1 MNLISRLT
9 ILFLA
14 TAAVAPAREIVIS
27 TDRTK
32 MELRVE
38 DDGSLTQR
46 GYGIVGDTFPNPRGS
61 DEMVHQFDFY
71 PTFGDGYVLEP
82 ALQVTHADGDISTN
96 LVVDNV
102 ETVTDPNDPNII
114 TTAIR
119 LKDTVQ
125 ALSVTIFLRAFQRE
139 DVIQIWTKIENS
151 EDGPVILRRFAS
163 ASPMNFSKSY
173 WLTQFS
179 GNHMNEANM
188 VEEKLTPGTKVLGSN
203 LGARAHRM
211 TSPMFL
217 VSLNDPANDDSA
229 YVIGSTFMWPG
240 SFRFSFDIDS
250 ANNLHMIVGADHV
263 GSSYYLEKGQALE
276 TPKSLWVFSTE
287 GTGGVTRRFHD
298 WGRKYAIR
306 DPEKPRPVLLNNWEA
321 TNMKFDEERLVSL
334 FDSARG
340 TGVDIFLLDDGWFGN
355 KYQRDDDTQGLG
367 DWEVAKSKLP
377 RGLGYLCEEAK
388 KRDLG
393 FGIWLEPEM
402 ISPKSELYEEH
413 PDWALASPGRKPIL
427 GRNQQVLDLTN
438 PMVRDFVWSIFE
450 NTLGPNPIQYV
461 KWDANCCIYQPSSS
475 YLPKDKQGN
484 VDFDYNSS
492 LLQLMSKFST
502 KFPETM
508 AMLCSGGG
516 GRVDYAS
523 LANFDSFWVS
533 DNTDPMKRVFIQW
546 GFSHFFPSLT
556 QSAHV
561 THMGGRPM
569 KFSLDVAM
577 SGALGF
583 DIDFSKVPPEDMDL
597 IKRDIELYKKEIRPI
612 TANGDY
618 HRLKSPYD
626 HAQSAVLFA
635 AKDKSQA
642 VLFTYQTRDDSEDQT
657 VRLKGLD
664 PEKSYTIREVALREG
679 VKSALSADGSTISGK
694 DMMEK
699 GLLIP
704 TKEKCGSAVILL
716 NAVEKAVGKEA
727 VTREQAS

>member
-1 MNLISRLT
+1 MNLILRLT

-14 TAAVAPAREIVIS
+14 TTAVAPAREIVIS

-46 GYGIVGDTFPNPRGS
+46 GYGIVGDTFPNPRRS

-82 ALQVTHADGDISTN
+82 ALQVTHADGDISTK
-96 LVVDNV
+96 LVVDDV
-102 ETVTDPNDPNII
+102 ETVTDANDPNIV

-125 ALSVTIFLRAFQRE
+125 DLSVTIYLRAFQRE
-139 DVIQIWTKIENS
+139 DVIQIWTKIENK
-151 EDGPVILRRFAS
+151 EDGPVLLHRFAS

-173 WLTQFS
+173 WLTQFH
-179 GNHMNEANM
+179 GNHMNEGNM
-188 VEEKLTPGTKVLGSN
+188 VEERLTPGTKVLSSN

-217 VSLNDPANDDSA
+217 VSLNDPANEDSA

-250 ANNLHMIVGADHV
+250 ANNLHMIVGADRV
-263 GSSYYLEKGQALE
+263 GSSYYLEKGQSLE

-306 DPEKPRPVLLNNWEA
+306 DPEKLRPVLLNNWEA
-321 TNMKFDEERLVSL
+321 TNMNFDEERLVSL
-334 FDSARG
+334 FDSAQG

-355 KYQRDDDTQGLG
+355 KYQRDDDTRGLG

-402 ISPKSELYEEH
+402 ISPKSELYEKH
-413 PDWALASPGRKPIL
+413 PDWALSSPGRKPIL

-438 PMVRDFVWSIFE
+438 PMVRDFVWSIFK

-475 YLPKDKQGN
+475 YLPKAAQGN
-484 VDFDYNSS
+484 LDFDYNSS
-492 LLQLMSKFST
+492 LLQIMSKFA
-502 KFPETM
+502 KEFPETM
-508 AMLCSGGG
+508 AMLCSGGS

-533 DNTDPMKRVFIQW
+533 DNTDPLKRVFIQW

-561 THMGGRPM
+561 THMGDRPV

-583 DIDFSKVPPEDMDL
+583 DIDFSKVSTEDMDL
-597 IKRDIELYKKEIRPI
+597 IKSDIELYKKEIRPI

-618 HRLKSPYD
+618 HRLKSPYH

-642 VLFTYQTRDDSEDQT
+642 VLFTYQTRDDSKDQT
-657 VRLKGLD
+657 VRLKGLN
-664 PEKSYTIREVALREG
+664 PEKSYTIQEVALRDG
-679 VKSALSADGSTISGK
+679 VKSALSADGSTVSGK
-694 DMMEK
+694 DLMEK

-704 TKEKCGSAVILL
+704 TEKKCGSAVILL
-716 NAVEKAVGKEA
+716 KGVEKAIEKEA
-727 VTREQAS
+727 AARERAS